1 MYTLI
6 NIHEAE
12 TFKCMYTLMHPL
24 TDIGVVWGDDGV
36 TAIIFLEG
44 VKKYSNDPY
53 PPGAIKK
60 LLDSIRMFLDGCEVD
75 FDLSVLDFG
84 GCTEYQR
91 RVLDVVSSIPR
102 GSTLTYS
109 EVAARAGG
117 SPRSAAGALSRNPFP
132 LVIPCHRVI
141 RSDGNAGGYQGGIK
155 LKKRLLEMEGVS
167 LDGQ

>member
-1 MYTLI
+1 MYVHLD
-6 NIHEAE
+6 ASSDRYR
-12 TFKCMYTLMHPL
+12 CCR
-24 TDIGVVWGDDGV
+24 GDDGV

-132 LVIPCHRVI
+132 LVIPCHRVVL
-141 RSDGNAGGYQGGIK
+141 SNGSLGGYNGGIAR
-155 LKKRLLEMEGVS
+155 KKWLIDHEIKFS
-167 LDGQ
+167 S

>member
-1 MYTLI
+1 
-6 NIHEAE
+6 
-12 TFKCMYTLMHPL
+12 MHPL
-24 TDIGVVWGDDGV
+24 TDIGVLWGDNGV
-36 TAIIFLEG
+36 TAIILLEG

-60 LLDSIRMFLDGCEVD
+60 LLDSIRRFLDGREVD
-75 FDLSVLDFG
+75 FDLSALDFG
-84 GCTEYQR
+84 VCTEYQR

-109 EVAARAGG
+109 EVAGRAGG

-141 RSDGNAGGYQGGIK
+141 RSDGTPGGYQGGVK
-155 LKKRLLEMEGVS
+155 LKKRLLEMEGV
-167 LDGQ
+167 LF